1 MKDWASIIDDYKTD
15 LLTDLEGLLCIPSVK
30 DTASVSTKAPF
41 GKGIQEALDYM
52 LALGER
58 DGFTVKNLDYYAGH
72 LEIGQGESLLGLL
85 SHLDVVPVNPSQ
97 WETAPFTPVIKE
109 GRLYARGAL
118 DDKGPT
124 LMAYYAIKILKEL
137 GYTFNRRIRLI
148 LGTDEEND
156 WQGVKHY
163 FKHEEMPD
171 FGIVP
176 DGIFPMIYSEK
187 GVVSI
192 DLSSVHQASK
202 YLQTFT
208 SGSAYNLVPDQ
219 ATAVLEG
226 LPNLRKHFDE
236 FLKYHNLEGKHSLQ
250 LHQQVFTIQGKSAH
264 AAGPSQGINAGVYL
278 NHFLNKL
285 DLDDAAKSFVEFVDN
300 YFYEDTSAHKLGID
314 FSDSQLG
321 AVTNNLA
328 MLDFNKGKVRL
339 GLNLR
344 YPASYDFSF
353 AYSKLAALAETNGFC
368 TAIISHKKPSQTDLQ
383 APETE
388 LLLNVY
394 REKTGDQTLP
404 LAIGGITYG
413 RVFKRGVTFGPTF
426 LGKPATLHQPNE
438 YIELTDL
445 FKALEIYLEALYQLV
460 TVEGQS

>member
-72 LEIGQGESLLGLL
+72 LEIGQGESLLGIL

-187 GVVSI
+187 GLFLLICHLFIRPQSTCRPLPVAQLTT
-192 DLSSVHQASK
+192 LSLIK
-202 YLQTFT
+202 
-208 SGSAYNLVPDQ
+208 
-219 ATAVLEG
+219 
-226 LPNLRKHFDE
+226 
-236 FLKYHNLEGKHSLQ
+236 
-250 LHQQVFTIQGKSAH
+250 
-264 AAGPSQGINAGVYL
+264 
-278 NHFLNKL
+278 
-285 DLDDAAKSFVEFVDN
+285 
-300 YFYEDTSAHKLGID
+300 
-314 FSDSQLG
+314 
-321 AVTNNLA
+321 
-328 MLDFNKGKVRL
+328 
-339 GLNLR
+339 
-344 YPASYDFSF
+344 
-353 AYSKLAALAETNGFC
+353 
-368 TAIISHKKPSQTDLQ
+368 
-383 APETE
+383 
-388 LLLNVY
+388 
-394 REKTGDQTLP
+394 LP
-404 LAIGGITYG
+404 LYWK
-413 RVFKRGVTFGPTF
+413 VFPT
-426 LGKPATLHQPNE
+426 LGNILMN
-438 YIELTDL
+438 
-445 FKALEIYLEALYQLV
+445 F
-460 TVEGQS
+460 